1 MEMDYLT
8 SFESSSLSISIL
20 LLSFLSP
27 MIANIVRDTLII
39 RERNTGG
46 GNVENQTASKTKQY
60 HSLVDTIKKAVKFK
74 ISKVK
79 CK

>member
-27 MIANIVRDTLII
+27 MIANIVRDTLIT

-46 GNVENQTASKTKQY
+46 GKVENQTDSKTKQH